1 MAGKS
6 SLLKTLGI
14 ITYLAH
20 IGFPVPATKCRIS
33 VLSGMYTTINLSDNL
48 DLGYSHFYAEVDRI
62 KYIAKELKN
71 NSNMLIIF
79 DELFRGT
86 NIKDAYDG
94 SVAIISAF
102 SKIKNCFFA
111 ISTHIIEVAE
121 YMNDTKNKGIQFKQM
136 MVTEKDNSFQYTYK
150 VEDGISDKRL
160 GMYIVEKKK
169 IIDIINSISEPD
181 NLSE

>member
-14 ITYLAH
+14 TTYLAH
-20 IGFPVPATKCRIS
+20 VGFPVPASKCRIS
-33 VLSGMYTTINLSDNL
+33 VLSGMYTTINLSDSL
-48 DLGYSHFYAEVDRI
+48 DLGYSHFYTEVDRI
-62 KYIAKELKN
+62 KFIANKLKDN
-71 NSNMLIIF
+71 ANMLIIF

-121 YMNDTKNKGIQFKQM
+121 YMNNSKNEGIQFKQM
-136 MVTEKDNSFQYTYK
+136 KVIDKDNTFQYTYR

-160 GMYIVEKKK
+160 GMYIIEKEK
-169 IIDIINSISEPD
+169 IIDIINSVT
-181 NLSE
+181 NHK